1 LPGAVPD
8 ANSAVEVPARGIDRA
23 VVAAKRLS
31 DLLEA
36 WNLRRE
42 RCVLT
47 LSSYISD
54 LTYTLNMEDARK
66 SPRCGL
72 LVREARRRHKLDQA
86 ELARRLGT
94 SQAAISRIERDLVS
108 PSIETLNR
116 VMEAMGETMAVSTT
130 PLNEAAP
137 GAGNVAISELR
148 ADYEQLTP
156 SERLEQAAEL
166 SRVATELAMGAEI

>member
-1 LPGAVPD
+1 M
-8 ANSAVEVPARGIDRA
+8 
-23 VVAAKRLS
+23 
-31 DLLEA
+31 
-36 WNLRRE
+36 LRPKP
-42 RCVLT
+42 LN
-47 LSSYISD
+47 YISD
-54 LTYTLNMEDARK
+54 LTYSLSMEDARK

-116 VMEAMGETMAVSTT
+116 IMEAMGETMVVSTT

-156 SERLEQAAEL
+156 GERLEQAAEL
-166 SRVATELAMGAEI
+166 SKVATELAMGAET

>member
-1 LPGAVPD
+1 
-8 ANSAVEVPARGIDRA
+8 
-23 VVAAKRLS
+23 
-31 DLLEA
+31 
-36 WNLRRE
+36 
-42 RCVLT
+42 
-47 LSSYISD
+47 
-54 LTYTLNMEDARK
+54 MEDARK

-72 LVREARRRHKLDQA
+72 LVREARRRHRLDQA
-86 ELARRLGT
+86 GLARRLGT

-116 VMEAMGETMAVSTT
+116 IMEAMGETMVVSTT

-156 SERLEQAAEL
+156 GERLEQAAEL
-166 SRVATELAMGAEI
+166 SRVATELAMGAET

>member
-1 LPGAVPD
+1 
-8 ANSAVEVPARGIDRA
+8 
-23 VVAAKRLS
+23 
-31 DLLEA
+31 
-36 WNLRRE
+36 
-42 RCVLT
+42 
-47 LSSYISD
+47 
-54 LTYTLNMEDARK
+54 MEDARK

-116 VMEAMGETMAVSTT
+116 IVEAMGETMVVSTT

-156 SERLEQAAEL
+156 AERLEQAAKL
-166 SRVATELAMGAEI
+166 SRVATELAMGAET

>member
-1 LPGAVPD
+1 
-8 ANSAVEVPARGIDRA
+8 
-23 VVAAKRLS
+23 
-31 DLLEA
+31 
-36 WNLRRE
+36 
-42 RCVLT
+42 
-47 LSSYISD
+47 
-54 LTYTLNMEDARK
+54 MEEARK

-116 VMEAMGETMAVSTT
+116 IMEAMGETVVVSTT

-148 ADYEQLTP
+148 ADYERLTP
-156 SERLEQAAEL
+156 AERLEQAAEL
-166 SRVATELAMGAEI
+166 SRVATELAMGAET